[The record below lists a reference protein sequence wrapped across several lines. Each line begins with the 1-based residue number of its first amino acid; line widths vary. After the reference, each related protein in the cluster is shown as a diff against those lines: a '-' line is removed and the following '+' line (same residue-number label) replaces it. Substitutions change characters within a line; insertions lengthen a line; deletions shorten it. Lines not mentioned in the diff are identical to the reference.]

1 MRELVNGLEESLLN
15 SPEFTATKISSNL
28 VLKLG
33 VVGSSVSGKSFLVHR
48 YLTGSCAKMESFTGR
63 HKKEVI
69 YEGQSHLLLV
79 RDETGPPDLQFT
91 QWVDAVIFVFSL
103 DDELS
108 YNVISGYYAKMA
120 QYRNISDV
128 PILLVAM
135 KDGVN
140 DEQPKMISDSRIR
153 KLITDLKQCVYME
166 ASALT
171 GNNVDRIFQ
180 IAIEKLIQ
188 AKNGPVLTSYDP
200 VQSPTIREGEA
211 NVYSTSPSNSIIN
224 SAVSTPQSTTK
235 RSTRRRTMLFSVRT
249 MQFSRYDKKEKE
261 VVPDQD
267 VGSGRAIPIK
277 QGYLYKRSSNSIK
290 QEWKKKYVTLLDDGS
305 LVYYP
310 NMHDY
315 MDDVHAKVLN
325 LKHTTVKI
333 PGKRP
338 PKASSQNSDSRPT
351 TPVDPAMTGTD
362 SNNADSL
369 SKNATDAQ
377 NGFDCAASEHD
388 VNSAI
393 ASIGNQIGAPAAT
406 NLNNTNKEAN
416 TSSVPKK
423 KNKRNK
429 HASKSCELDYEELEK
444 ALVAANV
451 ALPGAM
457 RTDAQTSSLKRNKGH
472 RRVKSGGGG
481 GKFDT
486 DTESLEYEFTIISLE
501 GKSWQYEAGGAE
513 ERDSWVQAIEQQIL
527 NSLQSNDSGREKSR
541 MQSTNS
547 NEGNDIQAIRAIPG
561 NNICVDCGAPNP
573 DWASLNLGALMCI
586 ECSGVHRNIG
596 THVSR
601 VRSLDLDDWPSEV
614 TAVMCSIGNSLANSI
629 WEGRIGNR
637 EKPTPSSSREEKERW
652 IRSKYENK
660 DFLSELPSCDF
671 SLGEQLYEAVD
682 KEDLPLCILLL
693 AYCTPDDVNA
703 VNDDVNRYTALH
715 VSSILGNIVITQL
728 LIWYFA
734 DVKILDAKG
743 RSALWHANSSGSK
756 ECSDI
761 LRHNG
766 CNDLGTLIPQGSDVI
781 L

>member
-1 MRELVNGLEESLLN
+1 MPVSDSLEAMAIRQEAERFQSFHPRLQKLYELLDQVDNVPLKRKMRELVNGLEESLLN

-235 RSTRRRTMLFSVRT
+235 RSTRRRTMLFSK
-249 MQFSRYDKKEKE
+249 DKKEKE

-351 TPVDPAMTGTD
+351 TPVDPAMT
-362 SNNADSL
+362 
-369 SKNATDAQ
+369 
-377 NGFDCAASEHD
+377 
-388 VNSAI
+388 
-393 ASIGNQIGAPAAT
+393 
-406 NLNNTNKEAN
+406 
-416 TSSVPKK
+416 
-423 KNKRNK
+423 
-429 HASKSCELDYEELEK
+429 
-444 ALVAANV
+444 
-451 ALPGAM
+451 
-457 RTDAQTSSLKRNKGH
+457 
-472 RRVKSGGGG
+472 
-481 GKFDT
+481 
-486 DTESLEYEFTIISLE
+486 ESLEYEFTIISLE

-541 MQSTNS
+541 MQSTYS